1 MSLPKLIERIVIR
14 VKSVQ
19 KSENNVVGWR
29 IDLMF
34 DASWIGCVLYEKNLW
49 NLYQNRIY
57 WGKTMYQ
64 YKPELN
70 NIGSIKDLDIEHF
83 IFHSSRDYLYYLKNH

>member
-1 MSLPKLIERIVIR
+1 
-14 VKSVQ
+14 
-19 KSENNVVGWR
+19 
-29 IDLMF
+29 
-34 DASWIGCVLYEKNLW
+34 
-49 NLYQNRIY
+49 
-57 WGKTMYQ
+57 MYQ